1 MANDRP
7 PDSSA
12 GVVIADDD
20 DGVRDALGEL
30 IDDHPALFLIA
41 SVGSGLEAAALCS
54 EHHPPLAVID
64 VMMPSGG
71 SVAIE
76 AILAASPTTRVMAY
90 IGMAMGLCPPLA
102 TIVGGQIHVS
112 FGWQA
117 NFVLL
122 VVLCLIL
129 LLTGWRYLPDSGTPS
144 SPDGRLLSSLVSAYA
159 RLGREPA
166 GFWSLRAAHASGV
179 VQVWQC
185 HSPMT
190 SG

>member
-90 IGMAMGLCPPLA
+90 
-102 TIVGGQIHVS
+102 TVRS
-112 FGWQA
+112 DRR
-117 NFVLL
+117 
-122 VVLCLIL
+122 
-129 LLTGWRYLPDSGTPS
+129 TSE
-144 SPDGRLLSSLVSAYA
+144 RLM
-159 RLGREPA
+159 
-166 GFWSLRAAHASGV
+166 ASGASAV
-179 VQVWQC
+179 LAKGGG
-185 HSPMT
+185 SDIT
-190 SG
+190 SELVKLLDQGGLHPI